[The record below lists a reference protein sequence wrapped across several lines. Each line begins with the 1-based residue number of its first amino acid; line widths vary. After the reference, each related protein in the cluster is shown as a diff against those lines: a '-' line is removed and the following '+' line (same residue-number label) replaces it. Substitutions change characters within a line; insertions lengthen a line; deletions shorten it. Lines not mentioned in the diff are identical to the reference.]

1 MSDNNVIRIDLDEI
15 KSRKTIIL
23 SATDLQLRSI
33 KSLLGLTDNRIE
45 SLGNEIYK
53 LSVSSKKVSAPKI
66 LEEITFG
73 VATGRSKPTNIQ
85 LLDFDNSEKFY
96 EDSRSGKSY
105 KIISDEFSDFRNRE
119 LYKGFQLIEHKW
131 RQMIVTTYAA
141 QNKPIS
147 KPGRY
152 SKRASDHAI
161 STYELTEFLEQF
173 LYAPASEG
181 YIRRQW
187 QESETKSED
196 DVIRIMNLKQ
206 RDELNFAL
214 TVDDLETIRNRRNQ
228 CMHFR
233 VITSQEYEEVVPLI
247 NEYLK
252 LQSLEEFRK
261 AVAVPFAEILKQT
274 QKSILSIVKGLDLV
288 PTIGTPF
295 QDKFNVPRIAF
306 PAFTTPVF
314 PTSPI
319 FPVMP
324 SGLSG
329 LFRDYED
336 ESKNDDMTEVEESST
351 DEHEEDEQDPKK
363 GGK

>member
-1 MSDNNVIRIDLDEI
+1 
-15 KSRKTIIL
+15 
-23 SATDLQLRSI
+23 
-33 KSLLGLTDNRIE
+33 
-45 SLGNEIYK
+45 
-53 LSVSSKKVSAPKI
+53 
-66 LEEITFG
+66 
-73 VATGRSKPTNIQ
+73 
-85 LLDFDNSEKFY
+85 
-96 EDSRSGKSY
+96 
-105 KIISDEFSDFRNRE
+105 
-119 LYKGFQLIEHKW
+119 
-131 RQMIVTTYAA
+131 
-141 QNKPIS
+141 
-147 KPGRY
+147 
-152 SKRASDHAI
+152 
-161 STYELTEFLEQF
+161 
-173 LYAPASEG
+173 
-181 YIRRQW
+181 
-187 QESETKSED
+187 
-196 DVIRIMNLKQ
+196 
-206 RDELNFAL
+206 
-214 TVDDLETIRNRRNQ
+214 
-228 CMHFR
+228 MHFR